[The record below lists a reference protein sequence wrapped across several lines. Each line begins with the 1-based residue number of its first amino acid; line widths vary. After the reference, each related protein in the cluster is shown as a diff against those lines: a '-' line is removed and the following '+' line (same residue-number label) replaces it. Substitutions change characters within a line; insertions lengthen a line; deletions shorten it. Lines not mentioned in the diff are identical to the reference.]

1 MTILIDEKTKIIV
14 QGFTGKIGSFHADE
28 MIKYGSNIVGGVT
41 PGKGGQTHLG
51 LPVFNTVKEAVKN
64 TGASAS
70 VLFVPP
76 TFAADSAMEAADA
89 GIKTC
94 VAITDGIPSH
104 DMIKIKRYM
113 RRYSKSEKMTLIGP
127 NCAGVISPGKALL
140 GIMPG
145 HIYKEGN
152 VGIIGRSGT
161 LGYEAAQQLK
171 DLGIGVSTS
180 VGIGGD
186 PINGSS
192 FKDII
197 EKFEKDKNTEV
208 ILMIGEIG
216 GPQEVA
222 AGKFAKENMSKP
234 VVAYIAGLTA
244 PKGRVMGHAGAIVS
258 AYGESAVEKVELLE
272 ECGVIISKNPSV
284 MGETIRQVLNGK
296 RN

>member
-1 MTILIDEKTKIIV
+1 MSVLIDKSTKIIV
-14 QGFTGKIGSFHADE
+14 QGFTGKFGTFHAEE
-28 MIKYGSNIVGGVT
+28 MIKYGSKVVGGVT
-41 PGKGGQTHLG
+41 PGKGGQKHLN
-51 LPVFNTVKEAVKN
+51 LPVFNTVKDAVKN

-70 VLFVPP
+70 ILFVHPA
-76 TFAADSAMEAADA
+76 FAADSAMEAADA

-113 RRYSKSEKMTLIGP
+113 RRYLRSQKMTLVGP
-127 NCAGVISPGKALL
+127 NCAGVISPGKSML

-145 HIYKEGN
+145 HIYKEGR

-171 DLGIGVSTS
+171 NLNIGISTS

-192 FKDII
+192 FRDIL
-197 EKFEKDKNTEV
+197 EKFEEDDETDAV
-208 ILMIGEIG
+208 LMIGEIG
-216 GPQEVA
+216 GPQEVN
-222 AGKFAKENMSKP
+222 AGKFAKENMKKP
-234 VVAYIAGLTA
+234 VIAYIAGLTA

-258 AYGESAVEKVELLE
+258 AYGESATEKVEILKDY
-272 ECGVIISKNPSV
+272 GVSISKNPSV
-284 MGETIRQVLNGK
+284 MGETVKKALEK
-296 RN
+296 